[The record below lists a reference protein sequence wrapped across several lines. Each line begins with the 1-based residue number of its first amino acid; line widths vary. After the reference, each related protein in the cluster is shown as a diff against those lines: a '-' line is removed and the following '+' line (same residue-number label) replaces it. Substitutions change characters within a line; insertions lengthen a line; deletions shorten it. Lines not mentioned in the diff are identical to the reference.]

1 MDNKK
6 DKQKKP
12 LKLSTSGRLQIRKNL
27 GPTADGP
34 KNSGEKKTIQI
45 VFRNKNNQQKSSST
59 TQSNFRGSSS
69 FRTQAPGLKAPHVNN
84 FFNQPNKNFSGKNKK
99 TASSKKDT
107 PKKST
112 LKPQDDDFGKIN
124 VNKILEQEEQE
135 FDKFP
140 SLAKLKRAREK
151 EKLQSKEDSS
161 ENKVS
166 KEITIPE
173 IITVQE
179 LANRMAEK
187 TADVIKT
194 LMKMGVM
201 AKPTQSLEADT
212 AEIVA
217 SELGHKVRI
226 VNDDDILKEIDDF
239 DDLDDDLETR
249 APVVTIMGHVDHGKT
264 SILDS
269 FRSSNVVAGE
279 SGGITQHIGAYQ
291 IDNNNK
297 KITFIDTPGHAAFS
311 NMRARGSKT
320 TDIIVLV
327 VAADDGLKPQ
337 TIESISHAKAANVP
351 LIVAINKIDLPA
363 ADPDKIRQELL
374 SHEIIV
380 EKLSGD
386 VLDVEISA
394 LKKINLDKLEEA
406 IHLQAGLLNLK
417 ANPNRI
423 SRGVIIESKL
433 DKGRGPVSTVLIQ
446 KGTLK
451 IGDIFVSGSEWGKVK
466 ALIND
471 KGISVKEAFP
481 SMPIEVLGFDSN
493 PLAGDDFIVVDSENR
508 ARRISEYRFN
518 KKRIQSNKVVKTN
531 VEEMFEQISAG
542 EATSL
547 PVIIK
552 ADVQGSA
559 EAIES
564 SIIKLSTDEVKV
576 VVIHKGVGAITES
589 DVALANSGKG
599 FIVGFNVRAI
609 PQARDVAKRD
619 GIDIKYYSI
628 IYELIDDIKN
638 LLSGLLKPEIKENI
652 TGNVEIREV
661 FSISKVG
668 NIAGC
673 FVKDGLINRNSQIRI
688 LRDSIVIH
696 SGTISSLKRF
706 KEEVKEVKFGYECG
720 VMIDKY
726 SDIKVNDI
734 IETYEVVEI
743 SRKLQ

>member
-1 MDNKK
+1 MEKNKDSK
-6 DKQKKP
+6 KKP

-27 GPTADGP
+27 GPTGDKP
-34 KNSGEKKTIQI
+34 KNTGTKKTIQI

-59 TQSNFRGSSS
+59 TQSNYRGSSS
-69 FRTQAPGLKAPHVNN
+69 FRTPNAKAPNISN
-84 FFNQPNKNFSGKNKK
+84 FFNQPNKNFYNKNKK
-99 TASSKKDT
+99 SLDKKKDT

-112 LKPQDDDFGKIN
+112 LKPQDDEFTKLN
-124 VNKILEQEEQE
+124 VKKILEQEEQE

-151 EKLQSKEDSS
+151 EKLKSLDNEEQG
-161 ENKVS
+161 KVS
-166 KEITIPE
+166 REITIPE

-187 TADVIKT
+187 TADVVKV

-201 AKPTQSLEADT
+201 ANATQSLESDT

-217 SELGHKVRI
+217 TELGHKVRL
-226 VNDDDILKEIDDF
+226 VNDDDILKEIEDVEDSPGT
-239 DDLDDDLETR
+239 LEIR

-264 SILDS
+264 SILDA

-291 IDNNNK
+291 INNNDK

-311 NMRARGSKT
+311 NMRSRGAKT
-320 TDIIVLV
+320 TDIIILV

-337 TIESISHAKAANVP
+337 TVESIAHAKAAKVP
-351 LIVAINKIDLPA
+351 IIVAINKIDLQSSE
-363 ADPDKIRQELL
+363 PDKVRNELL
-374 SHEIIV
+374 NHEIVV

-394 LKKINLDKLEEA
+394 LKKTNLNKLEEA
-406 IHLQAGLLNLK
+406 IHLQADLLNLK
-417 ANPNRI
+417 ANPNRTA
-423 SRGVIIESKL
+423 RGVIIESKL
-433 DKGRGPVSTVLIQ
+433 EKGRGAVATVLVQ

-451 IGDIFVSGSEWGKVK
+451 VGDIFVSGSEWGKVK

-471 KGISVKEAFP
+471 KGDNIKEAIP
-481 SMPIEVLGFDSN
+481 SMPIEVLGFDDN
-493 PLAGDDFIVVDSENR
+493 PLAGDDFVVVENENT
-508 ARRISEYRFN
+508 ARKISEYRFN
-518 KKRIQSNKVVKTN
+518 KKQIQKNKVSKSN

-564 SIIKLSTDEVKV
+564 SILKLSNEEVKTTI
-576 VVIHKGVGAITES
+576 IHKGVGAITES

-609 PQARDVAKRD
+609 PQARDIAKRD
-619 GIDIKYYSI
+619 GVDIKYYSI

-638 LLSGLLKPEIKENI
+638 LLSGLLKPDISENI
-652 TGNVEIREV
+652 TGNIEIREV
-661 FSISKVG
+661 FAISKLG
-668 NIAGC
+668 NVAGC
-673 FVKDGLINRNSQIRI
+673 FVKEGIITRNSKIRI
-688 LRDSIVIH
+688 LRDNVVVH
-696 SGTISSLKRF
+696 TGAISSLKRF
-706 KEEVKEVKFGYECG
+706 KEEVKEVKTGYECG
-720 VMIDKY
+720 VVIENF

-734 IETYEVVEI
+734 IETYEILETN
-743 SRKLQ
+743 RKL